1 MVRNSEK
8 KTTRKI
14 RKNRQTRRK
23 RVLKMKTKMR
33 KNRMHKTMKG
43 GSWIRLTNL
52 RQQLQPTGE
61 LGEQINL
68 HLNKI
73 AEFIGMKLGPGNP
86 FITSYNAAPKLAAS
100 VAFTPVAPAAGT
112 EQKVQF
118 IPNNFIR
125 EIPDTIQ
132 VLINEIKKQY
142 IELCTSSSSSS
153 SPCGNSNST
162 YKLTPDKFVQVLDD
176 VCKGEVHKDSCLG
189 PTCSKIMFKE
199 KDEYVE
205 LINSL
210 YNWSTTSHGTSSQ
223 KSTNLDF
230 TIRSAFRQTTVNKIY
245 TELNTILPN
254 ELLTPDRIIYKACII
269 VMPPFIK
276 APMSTIMS
284 HMSPTYE
291 SNPDPIT
298 RGYKSFTHTHPRL
311 YEWKPLGSG
320 EKLAPNM
327 YCKDRMYKRM
337 IHHRLAYTMS
347 PLEIP
352 TDLLPPVSW
361 YWESNVGSQ
370 FNPFSTDHAARLE
383 RAYQSRAAQF
393 EIPEMNWSFNFL
405 TMRQDNT
412 TFGGT
417 SREIRRSYDYQGQ
430 HDDGLNRMNN
440 MILTLP
446 KLSDEKKANL
456 KSEFERNKKVE
467 MIHIY
472 DQGGY
477 YFYYEL
483 KIQETTIPLDSTP
496 NTTKKI
502 TAVIIEFKIFSED
515 GICSK
520 EIIFVSYKR
529 PEEGSVIPGAVLH
542 NDNEQVSTE
551 IMNSAIN
558 KLFNEMFLELE
569 RSLYQVKPDQS
580 VLTMTDAGRG
590 NLTRGAPLQNANE
603 MLQPL
608 DPTEQY
614 GGICTIILTQNIGIT
629 MSIAKA
635 TTIQQ
640 HAFTAVNEHITTTP
654 AWNFERGQKTFEVN
668 NQKTGNQEIKV
679 TVRVLKVDKDQSNRL
694 LSATY
699 QAQDS
704 VPYLLFADKDE
715 AQKYLQSKTMI

>member
-43 GSWIRLTNL
+43 GDRILLTTL
-52 RQQLQPTGE
+52 REQLKPIGD
-61 LGEQINL
+61 LGKQINL
-68 HLNKI
+68 HLNGI
-73 AEFIGMKLGPGNP
+73 VEFIGMKLEPGNT

-125 EIPDTIQ
+125 EIPVPIQ
-132 VLINEIKKQY
+132 VLITEIKEQY
-142 IELCTSSSSSS
+142 RKLCRSSS

-162 YKLTPDKFVQVLDD
+162 YKLTPVDFDRVLDY
-176 VCKGEVHKDSCLG
+176 VCKGEVHKVPCVG
-189 PTCSKIMFKE
+189 AFCSKIMFK
-199 KDEYVE
+199 KNDEYVE

-210 YNWSTTSHGTSSQ
+210 YNWSRTFHGTSSQ
-223 KSTNLDF
+223 KSPNLDF
-230 TIRSAFRQTTVNKIY
+230 TIRSEFRQTTVNRIY
-245 TELNTILPN
+245 TGLNTILPN
-254 ELLTPDRIIYKACII
+254 ELLTPNGIIYKACII

-352 TDLLPPVSW
+352 KDLLPPVSW
-361 YWESNVGSQ
+361 LWQSDNAKT
-370 FNPFSTDHAARLE
+370 FNAFSPEHAAQLE
-383 RAYQSRAAQF
+383 VAYQSRAAQF
-393 EIPEMNWSFNFL
+393 EIPEKSWRFDFHI
-405 TMRQDNT
+405 MRQFNT
-412 TFGGT
+412 TASGT
-417 SREIRRSYDYQGQ
+417 SRKIKRSYDYQHE
-430 HDDGLNRMNN
+430 HDVGLEAMAN
-440 MILTLP
+440 MISNLTR
-446 KLSDEKKANL
+446 LSDDKKAKL
-456 KSEFERNKKVE
+456 QSDFETNKKVE
-467 MIHIY
+467 MTHISY
-472 DQGGY
+472 KDGY

-483 KIQETTIPLDSTP
+483 KIQKTTIPLDSTT
-496 NTTKKI
+496 NTTKII
-502 TAVIIEFKIFSED
+502 TAVIIEFKVFSED

-529 PEEGSVIPGAVLH
+529 PPETDSVLPGAVIH
-542 NDNEQVSTE
+542 NDNEQVSPDT
-551 IMNSAIN
+551 MNSAIN

-569 RSLYQVKPDQS
+569 RSLYQVKLDQS
-580 VLTMTDAGRG
+580 VLTMTGDDQG
-590 NLTRGAPLQNANE
+590 NFARGAPLQNDNA

-608 DPTEQY
+608 APDDPY

-629 MSIAKA
+629 TMSIAKA

-640 HAFTAVNEHITTTP
+640 RAFTAVNEHITKTSTG
-654 AWNFERGQKTFEVN
+654 WNFERGQKTFEVN

-679 TVRVLKVDKDQSNRL
+679 TVRVFTVNEGASNQL
-694 LSATY
+694 LSAIY
-699 QAQDS
+699 QAQDL
-704 VPYLLFADKDE
+704 VPYRLFANKDE
-715 AQKYLQSKTMI
+715 AQKYLQSIMMI